1 MNKLKVELIDCQNC
15 AVNNSDGNCVY
26 CNGKEYLAKVGGTIL
41 FWGPSKDP
49 TFIKSPEYLRFK
61 KTTKTLM
68 FFANLVML
76 ILTTVI
82 IAVTGLKGGQNFVLD
97 ILTKSTP
104 ATFLW
109 WVLSGLLLITA
120 FNYFYREAKIK
131 PVKDF
136 GPVPTHDSLF
146 RRVDIAKAF
155 EGDLVT
161 TLNLAI
167 ISAHKANKT
176 PNIWWLL
183 RELMSDNKFLW
194 MIVKMELNP
203 QLISGFVDFRLNNFE
218 SRENWEKD
226 WDKVLLEAYLEGAR
240 MRADE
245 ISFNHLFLAM
255 IKADPEIAHIFD
267 ELGQSP
273 REIETVCLWQE
284 KINKQI
290 ARNREYREKSRFK
303 PMGHMNRAWTAVPTP
318 ILDSFG
324 QDLTAM
330 AKFEALERLI
340 GREKE
345 ISQTINVLEKMSKNN
360 ILFIGESGVGKS
372 TIANGLAYKM
382 VSEEVPEMLKDKR
395 LINLNITRLFSSA
408 GDGAERLFLSALN
421 EVIRAK
427 NVILY
432 IDDLHLLAG
441 IKTRSGGPMDALAI
455 LSETLSKYR
464 IQFIASTSPEGYS
477 KYISTYDQIVSE
489 LTAIEIPEVDNETA
503 IAILEEVTHRIEN
516 QNQVLITYPA
526 LKMAVELSADL
537 ITEKKLPS
545 KAYDLLTEAAVVAR
559 NQNKKLMT
567 KQDIIN
573 LMQEKTHVPI
583 AQVTTEESKLLL
595 NLHDELHK
603 RVIGQELAVKEVAEA
618 IKRARVGLKDKSK
631 PIASFLFVGPTGV
644 GKTELAKALAAIYFG
659 DEERMIRLDMSEY
672 QEVSDIKKIIGAPPG
687 SSEFE
692 ERGYL
697 TEAVKKNP
705 FSLVLLDE
713 LEKAYPNILNLFL
726 QVLDEGKIKDSL
738 GRTVKFN
745 NTIIIA
751 TSNAGTP
758 KIQEGIKNNLPHE
771 QIEEQLMEELKKV
784 YRPEFLNRFDGVIM
798 FEPLKVEEI
807 VQIAKLMIAKINKS
821 LANQKITVEVMD
833 EALSAFITG
842 GYNQEFGARALY
854 RTLQDKVKNVIAEKM
869 LTGELKEGMKLTIIN
884 AGETR
889 VERGQ

>member
-15 AVNNSDGNCVY
+15 AANSGDGNCVY
-26 CNGKEYLAKVGGTIL
+26 CNGKQYLAKVGGTIL
-41 FWGPSKDP
+41 FWGPSKDI
-49 TFIKSPEYLRFK
+49 TFIKTPEYLRFK
-61 KTTKTLM
+61 KLTKAIL
-68 FFANLVML
+68 FFVNLGLL
-76 ILTTVI
+76 ILSTVI
-82 IAVTGLKGGQNFVLD
+82 ILITSIKGGQNFLMEIAVE
-97 ILTKSTP
+97 SSP
-104 ATFLW
+104 ASFFW
-109 WVLSGLLLITA
+109 WVLFGLIFVTS
-120 FNYFYREAKIK
+120 FNYFYHQPKIK

-136 GPVPTHDSLF
+136 GPVPTHDSLYHRIDVANSF
-146 RRVDIAKAF
+146 DD
-155 EGDLVT
+155 DLLQI
-161 TLNLAI
+161 LNKAI
-167 ISAHKANKT
+167 IAANKAKKI
-176 PNIWWLL
+176 PNIWWMF
-183 RELMSDNKFLW
+183 RELMNDNKFLW
-194 MIVKMELNP
+194 LIVKMELNP
-203 QLISGFVDFRLNNFE
+203 QIIASFIEFRLNNFE
-218 SRENWEKD
+218 SQSNWEKD

-240 MRADE
+240 MRADT
-245 ISFNHLFLAM
+245 ISFNHVFLALV
-255 IKADPEIAHIFD
+255 KADPDVARIFE
-267 ELGQSP
+267 ELGQTVK
-273 REIETVCLWQE
+273 EIETVCLWQE
-284 KINKQI
+284 KINQQI
-290 ARNREYREKSRFK
+290 VRNREYRERSRFK

-340 GREKE
+340 GRTKE
-345 ISQTINVLEKMSKNN
+345 IAQTINVLEKMSKNN
-360 ILFIGESGVGKS
+360 VLFIGESGVGKS

-382 VSEEVPEMLKDKR
+382 VSEEVPDMLKDKR

-408 GDGAERLFLSALN
+408 GEGAERLFLGALN

-489 LTAIEIPEVDNETA
+489 LSTIEIPEVDNETA

-603 RVIGQELAVKEVAEA
+603 RVIGQEMAVKEVAEA

-672 QEVSDIKKIIGAPPG
+672 QEVGDIKKIIGAPPG
-687 SSEFE
+687 SAEFE

-726 QVLDEGKIKDSL
+726 QVLDEGKIKDSM

-745 NTIIIA
+745 NSIIIA

-798 FEPLKVEEI
+798 FEPLQVEEI
-807 VQIAKLMIAKINKS
+807 LQIAKLMIAKINKS

-833 EALSAFITG
+833 EALKSFIAG

-869 LTGELKEGMKLTIIN
+869 LTGELKEGMKLMIIKE
-884 AGETR
+884 GETR
-889 VERGQ
+889 VERA

>member
-1 MNKLKVELIDCQNC
+1 MNKLKVDLIDCQNC
-15 AVNNSDGNCVY
+15 AINNTGGNCIY
-26 CNGKEYLAKVGGTIL
+26 CQGKQYLAKVGGCIL
-41 FWGPSKDP
+41 YWGPSKDI
-49 TFIKSPEYLRFK
+49 TLIKTPEYLQWK
-61 KTTKTLM
+61 KTVRVILLV
-68 FFANLVML
+68 ANIFSLL
-76 ILTTVI
+76 ATTVI
-82 IAVTGLKGGQNFVLD
+82 MTIIAIKDGKNFVEE
-97 ILTKSTP
+97 ILIKSSP
-104 ATFLW
+104 ASFLW
-109 WVLSGLLLITA
+109 WVLAGLLLVTA
-120 FNYFYREAKIK
+120 CVYYYKKPKSK
-131 PVKDF
+131 PVRDF
-136 GPVPTHDSLF
+136 GPVPTHDSLYQRIDVANVF
-146 RRVDIAKAF
+146 DD
-155 EGDLVT
+155 DLVGV
-161 TLNLAI
+161 LNKAI
-167 ISAHKANKT
+167 IAANQAKKR
-176 PNIWWLL
+176 PNIWWML
-183 RELMSDNKFLW
+183 RELMKDNKFLW
-194 MIVKMELNP
+194 LIVKMELNP
-203 QLISGFVDFRLNNFE
+203 QVIVSFIDFSLTNFE
-218 SRENWEKD
+218 SPVDWEKA

-240 MRADE
+240 MRAE
-245 ISFNHLFLAM
+245 AISFNHILLALV
-255 IKADPEIAHIFD
+255 KADPDLARIFG
-267 ELGQSP
+267 ELGQTVE
-273 REIETVCLWQE
+273 EIETVCWWQE
-284 KINKQI
+284 KINQQI
-290 ARNREYREKSRFK
+290 IHNREYREKSRFK

-330 AKFEALERLI
+330 AKFEALERLV

-345 ISQTINVLEKMSKNN
+345 IAQTINVLEKMSKNN
-360 ILFIGESGVGKS
+360 VMFVGESGVGKS
-372 TIANGLAYKM
+372 TIVNGLAYKM

-408 GDGAERLFLSALN
+408 GDGAERLFLGALN

-441 IKTRSGGPMDALAI
+441 MKTHSGGVMDALAI

-477 KYISTYDQIVSE
+477 KYISTYDQIISE
-489 LTAIEIPEVDNETA
+489 LTTIEIPEVDNETA

-526 LKMAVELSADL
+526 LKIAVELSADL

-559 NQNKKLMT
+559 NQNKKLIA

-583 AQVTTEESKLLL
+583 AQVTTEESQLLL

-603 RVIGQELAVKEVAEA
+603 RVIGQEMAVKEVSEA

-659 DEERMIRLDMSEY
+659 DEEQMIRLDMSEY

-687 SSEFE
+687 SAEFE
-692 ERGYL
+692 ERGLL
-697 TEAVKKNP
+697 TEAVKKSP

-751 TSNAGTP
+751 TSNAGTS
-758 KIQEGIKNNLPHE
+758 KIQEGIKNGLPHK

-807 VQIAKLMIAKINKS
+807 LQIAKLMIGKINKS
-821 LANQKITVEVMD
+821 LANQKITVEVGD
-833 EALSAFITG
+833 EALRSFIAG

-869 LTGELKEGMKLTIIN
+869 LTGELKEGMKLTIVKD
-884 AGETR
+884 GETR
-889 VERGQ
+889 MERV